1 MLKCKNQHIGDSWYY
16 IENDICHC
24 YFLTCQD
31 SIERHTAWN
40 IAHATSKDLKHW
52 EYQGIVL
59 EKGSKDSW
67 DGETLATGSVVKFKE
82 KYWMAYTGNWNSEE
96 TAIGMAVSEDL
107 YSWNKISDR
116 PVLNLPASDFAS
128 NGRGLRKFR
137 HWRDAKMYVK
147 DDNVYALICTT
158 SKESAED
165 ACGAVAV
172 MKTKDMYTWET
183 VGELPVERIAQEYEC
198 PQVYKIH
205 GKYYLIFSC
214 FKDLFSEQMQKQY
227 GDRLRQTSY
236 YMVADSAEGPYR
248 FERDFELIPRSTD
261 PAADL
266 QYANQIVKMNSEY
279 YIMGTVWSDNGDYIA
294 DPLKVRVCDRQLI
307 TNF

>member
-1 MLKCKNQHIGDSWYY
+1 
-16 IENDICHC
+16 
-24 YFLTCQD
+24 
-31 SIERHTAWN
+31 
-40 IAHATSKDLKHW
+40 
-52 EYQGIVL
+52 
-59 EKGSKDSW
+59 
-67 DGETLATGSVVKFKE
+67 
-82 KYWMAYTGNWNSEE
+82 
-96 TAIGMAVSEDL
+96 
-107 YSWNKISDR
+107 
-116 PVLNLPASDFAS
+116 
-128 NGRGLRKFR
+128 
-137 HWRDAKMYVK
+137 
-147 DDNVYALICTT
+147 
-158 SKESAED
+158 
-165 ACGAVAV
+165 
-172 MKTKDMYTWET
+172 MYTWET

-198 PQVYKIH
+198 PQVYKIY

-294 DPLKVRVCDRQLI
+294 DPLKVRGCDRQLI